1 MGDIILIIIGSA
13 LVYFSS
19 AAGMYKYIRRAHSPG
34 GRWENID
41 PSPGDRFYTFCPI
54 INTMIYVQSWFMPA
68 SKVGKKDKI
77 ERLKRFYKIT
87 NEN

>member
-1 MGDIILIIIGSA
+1 MENLLLLIACVIIYIAST
-13 LVYFSS
+13 
-19 AAGMYKYIRRAHSPG
+19 AGMYKYIRKAHSPG

-41 PSPGDRFYTFCPI
+41 PTPADRFYTFCPI
-54 INTMIYVQSWFMPA
+54 INTMIYVQSLWHPA
-68 SKVGKKDKI
+68 SKVGKKEKI